1 MLRSAGMAKDKDD
14 IPTLTLEVLKD
25 IRGDMR
31 EMKGDIHEMKAD
43 MRQMNHR
50 MENVEGELKTLTK
63 EVKTLNGRFDHF
75 LEFGGEAHR
84 ELDRR
89 VAKLESHVF
98 GTGEHP

>member
-1 MLRSAGMAKDKDD
+1 MLRSAGMANDKDD

-31 EMKGDIHEMKAD
+31 
-43 MRQMNHR
+43 QMNHR
-50 MENVEGELKTLTK
+50 LENVEHHL
-63 EVKTLNGRFDHF
+63 VTLNGRVETLSSKVDALTGRFDHF
-75 LEFGGEAHR
+75 LEFGGETHR

-98 GTGEHP
+98 GSGAGAP